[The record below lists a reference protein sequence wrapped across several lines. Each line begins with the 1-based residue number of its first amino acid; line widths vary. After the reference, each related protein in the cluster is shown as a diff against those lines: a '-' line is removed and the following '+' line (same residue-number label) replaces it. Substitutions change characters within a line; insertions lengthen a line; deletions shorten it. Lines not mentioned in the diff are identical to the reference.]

1 MYEKQWSY
9 SNCLYIWTRW
19 LEEGDSMNLSL
30 LEKLGIIF
38 KYIFSSFL
46 SIEMFV
52 LSLLLFIILIVNL
65 KKDNELV
72 QMIAIGI
79 YIGFIIGILI
89 SYSTYVKTCVNS
101 FVKAIMNYVY
111 FPSTIVYFFII
122 LFVTVMILYTL
133 FSKQLTIFKK
143 IINYAF
149 FSILYFFFMAFI
161 ALAAYDSVD
170 LVDVAILYQNETIL
184 SLVQISNLILLI
196 WALFTGFYHLYKY
209 FKKRCNE

>member
-1 MYEKQWSY
+1 
-9 SNCLYIWTRW
+9 
-19 LEEGDSMNLSL
+19 MNLSL
-30 LEKLGIIF
+30 MGKLGVIF

-46 SIEMFV
+46 SIEMFI
-52 LSLLLFIILIVNL
+52 LSLLLFVILIVNL

-89 SYSTYVKTCVNS
+89 SYSTYVSTCVNS

-122 LFVTVMILYTL
+122 IFVTVMILYTL
-133 FSKQLTIFKK
+133 FSKKLTKFKK
-143 IINYAF
+143 IFNYTF
-149 FSILYFFFMAFI
+149 FSILYFFFMSFI

-170 LVDVAILYQNETIL
+170 LVEVSVLYQNETIL

-196 WALFTGFYHLYKY
+196 WLLFTGFYHLFIF
-209 FKKRCNE
+209 FKERYD

>member
-1 MYEKQWSY
+1 MTIHKPYTFQ
-9 SNCLYIWTRW
+9 NW
-19 LEEGDSMNLSL
+19 LAREGDCMNLSL
-30 LEKLGIIF
+30 LEKFGIIF

-46 SIEMFV
+46 SIEMFI
-52 LSLLLFIILIVNL
+52 LSLLLFVILIVNL

-72 QMIAIGI
+72 QMIAIGV

-101 FVKAIMNYVY
+101 FVKAIMNYIC

-122 LFVTVMILYTL
+122 IFVTGMILYTL
-133 FSKQLTIFKK
+133 FSRELTVFKK
-143 IINYAF
+143 IVNYSF

-170 LVDVAILYQNETIL
+170 LVEVAILYQNETIL
-184 SLVQISNLILLI
+184 SLVQISNLILLV
-196 WALFTGFYHLYKY
+196 WLLFTGFYHLYKY
-209 FKKRCNE
+209 FKKRFD